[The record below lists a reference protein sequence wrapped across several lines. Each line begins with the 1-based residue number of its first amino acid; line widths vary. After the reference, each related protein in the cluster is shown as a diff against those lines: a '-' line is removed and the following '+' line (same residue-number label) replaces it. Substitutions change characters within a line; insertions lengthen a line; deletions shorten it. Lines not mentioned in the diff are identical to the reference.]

1 MVRTERPGITN
12 DLVFGH
18 VMSIKRNCL
27 ELLRRIYPELNLTD
41 VEEIIS
47 QYDENSG
54 FTEKRFRLDILASD
68 KDGNLFD
75 LEMQTSTLMSLPQ
88 RMQYYATGMNK
99 MTLKPEEHYDKLRTT
114 HVIFFCTFD
123 PFCQGEGVYDF
134 DFHDRKTRT
143 IRFDTGMHIK
153 VFNSTSQKYD
163 LSPAIQSFLDY
174 MNGVIDSADSYIE
187 QLQKDLDYYVDSGE
201 WNYDMDKYQA
211 ILDETARKAAE
222 KAAKK
227 ARKESTKN
235 TIISYI
241 STENNKVT
249 V

>member
-1 MVRTERPGITN
+1 
-12 DLVFGH
+12 
-18 VMSIKRNCL
+18 
-27 ELLRRIYPELNLTD
+27 
-41 VEEIIS
+41 
-47 QYDENSG
+47 
-54 FTEKRFRLDILASD
+54 
-68 KDGNLFD
+68 
-75 LEMQTSTLMSLPQ
+75 
-88 RMQYYATGMNK
+88 
-99 MTLKPEEHYDKLRTT
+99 MTLKPGEHYDKLRTT

-123 PFCQGEGVYDF
+123 PFCQGKGVYDF

-227 ARKESTKN
+227 AKKEATKN

-241 STENNKVT
+241 KYRKQQGDSLANILKNALVMGSEQLTSSDIENLVKKNY
-249 V
+249 

>member
-1 MVRTERPGITN
+1 MMVRTERPGITN
-12 DLVFGH
+12 NLVFGH

-27 ELLRRIYPELNLTD
+27 ELLRRIYLELNLTD

-99 MTLKPEEHYDKLRTT
+99 MTLKPGEHYDKLRTT

-123 PFCQGEGVYDF
+123 PFGQGEGVYDF
-134 DFHDRKTRT
+134 DFYDCKTRT
-143 IRFDTGMHIK
+143 IRLHIK
-153 VFNSTSQKYD
+153 VFNSTSQKHN
-163 LSPAIQSFLDY
+163 LNPAIQSFLDC
-174 MNGVIDSADSYIE
+174 MNGIIDPADSYIE

-222 KAAKK
+222 KAVRK
-227 ARKESTKN
+227 ARKEATKN